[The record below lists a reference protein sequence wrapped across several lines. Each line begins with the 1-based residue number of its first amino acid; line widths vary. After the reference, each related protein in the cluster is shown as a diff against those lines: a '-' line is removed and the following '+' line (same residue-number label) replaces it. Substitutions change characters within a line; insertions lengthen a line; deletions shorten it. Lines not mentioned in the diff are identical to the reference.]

1 MIRQTDHQRN
11 NEMPVAAGDGIK
23 SGKINNGHI
32 LDPAPAILTMLGQ
45 QVPPEMEGRVLPF
58 FKE

>member
-1 MIRQTDHQRN
+1 
-11 NEMPVAAGDGIK
+11 MPVAAGDGIK